1 MDGNTDVGN
10 TGRATGMAKQMQEIQ
25 IFLIVIAIAKIV
37 FYKLAKIRRFLSQV
51 HFAKIHFR
59 KYSLEIEVS
68 KLLLLVIAFGKDIT
82 SRGLRTLCNG
92 RTDIP
97 IIHI

>member
-10 TGRATGMAKQMQEIQ
+10 TGRAIWMETQ

-82 SRGLRTLCNG
+82 YRGQWTLCNG

-97 IIHI
+97 ITSPG